1 MALVR
6 YEPWTVVSQLQE
18 EINRAFSNV
27 SDTSTGSNS
36 SSATADWAPPVDIAE
51 YSDQFELFVDLPGV
65 DPKSVEITLD
75 NDVLTLS
82 GERPIEKRAGDN
94 HQLMSQRNERSHG
107 RFHRRFILPDTVDT
121 ERVTAK
127 GRDGV
132 LELTIGKQHKAQPRR
147 IKVAA

>member
-1 MALVR
+1 MTLVR
-6 YEPWTVVSQLQE
+6 YEPWTMSQLQE
-18 EINRAFSNV
+18 GINRAFNNV
-27 SDTSTGSNS
+27 TDTTSANS

-51 YSDQFELFVDLPGV
+51 YADQFELFIDLPGV
-65 DPKSVEITLD
+65 DPKSVEISLD

-82 GERPIEKRAGDN
+82 GERLVEKRAGDD
-94 HQLMSQRNERSHG
+94 HQLMSQRTERSRG

-132 LELTIGKQHKAQPRR
+132 LEVTIGKQAKAQPRR
-147 IKVAA
+147 IKIAA

>member
-1 MALVR
+1 MTLVR
-6 YEPWTVVSQLQE
+6 YEPWAIVSQLQE
-18 EINRAFSNV
+18 GINRAFSNV
-27 SDTSTGSNS
+27 TDTASANS

-51 YSDQFELFVDLPGV
+51 YADQFELFIDLPGV
-65 DPKSVEITLD
+65 DPKSVDISLD

-82 GERPIEKRAGDN
+82 GERLVEKRAGDN
-94 HQLMSQRNERSHG
+94 HQLMSHRTERSYG

-132 LELTIGKQHKAQPRR
+132 LEVTIGKQAKAQPRR
-147 IKVAA
+147 IKIAA

>member
-1 MALVR
+1 MTLVR
-6 YEPWTVVSQLQE
+6 YEPWTMSQLQE
-18 EINRAFSNV
+18 GINRAFSSV
-27 SDTSTGSNS
+27 TDSTSNN

-51 YSDQFELFVDLPGV
+51 YADQFELFIDLPGV
-65 DPKSVEITLD
+65 DPKSVEISLD

-82 GERPIEKRAGDN
+82 GERLVEKRVGDN
-94 HQLMSQRNERSHG
+94 HQLMSQRTERSHG

-132 LELTIGKQHKAQPRR
+132 LEVTIGKQAKAQPRR
-147 IKVAA
+147 IKIAA

>member
-1 MALVR
+1 MTLVR
-6 YEPWTVVSQLQE
+6 YEPWAIVSQLQE
-18 EINRAFSNV
+18 GINRTFSNV
-27 SDTSTGSNS
+27 TDTASANS

-51 YSDQFELFVDLPGV
+51 YADQFELFIDLPGV
-65 DPKSVEITLD
+65 DPKSVDISLD

-82 GERPIEKRAGDN
+82 GERLVEKRAGEN
-94 HQLMSQRNERSHG
+94 HQLMSQRTERSQG

-132 LELTIGKQHKAQPRR
+132 LEVTIGKQAKAQPRR
-147 IKVAA
+147 IKIAA